1 MYSID
6 RIYAWAFDGQYD
18 PEVKYYM
25 LSQYIDN
32 LRYFDPVS
40 ADELS
45 LWLHLNEPTK
55 AVFGEQLQI
64 PMTHEQKKTRI

>member
-1 MYSID
+1 MYTTD
-6 RIYAWAFDGQYD
+6 RIYAWAFEGKRD
-18 PEVKYYM
+18 PEIKHYM
-25 LSQYIDN
+25 LSMYVEH

-45 LWLHLNEPTK
+45 LWLTLNEPTK

-64 PMTHEQKKTRI
+64 PIDHEQKKTRI